1 MNQNLLYCNTVDDML
16 ALSRMPLSVY
26 PTVASAVRN
35 ISLPL
40 NKSDHDWITGND
52 VQVFQATE
60 KPRNMSFSNMSGP
73 TFTPDDPIIVTGVSV
88 MVYPEPMSF
97 VVEGNAFSSNGP
109 LEPGT
114 KSPLNWIPGVDDT
127 GDNEVLGWDPTKI
140 TQVSMAHL
148 EHGGPTWRF
157 MIALMHAFQLQ
168 FNCPQTAFSQ
178 LINEKLIDIGNACAR
193 MEFKGLSDA
202 QIGVTKTVRAYNRK
216 VRGFEP
222 PTGEAQ
228 PGFFLP
234 VNCEIDRDGE
244 SKETVAYRTPPVSVA
259 YGQPNGLPAFETWYR
274 LPFPMPIDHNTKIS
288 MFLRRSAGDEVY
300 QERMRNEGLLLQHA
314 SPIAGSRSVEAGLN
328 ALFTQIPH
336 GMIRI
341 GLGLKGFQVR
351 ESVCHSWRK
360 ALHSGKTLAD
370 RLLTSG
376 TATEG
381 ALSVMNGPAHQ
392 KCITGLGAPGS
403 DNAAKVIDAVLA
415 NQNVGPVGDE

>member
-1 MNQNLLYCNTVDDML
+1 MTNILHCNTVDDLL
-16 ALSRMPLSVY
+16 AMARMPMSVY

-52 VQVFQATE
+52 VQVFQAIE

-97 VVEGNAFSSNGP
+97 VVEGNAFSSNDP
-109 LEPGT
+109 LESGT
-114 KSPLNWIPGVDDT
+114 SSPLNWTPGTDEET
-127 GDNEVLGWDPTKI
+127 LEWGEGL

-157 MIALMHAFQLQ
+157 MVALMHAFQLQ
-168 FNCPQTAFSQ
+168 FNCPKTAFSQ
-178 LINEKLIDIGNACAR
+178 LIDEKLIDIGNACAR

-202 QIGVTKTVRAYNRK
+202 QIGVTKTVRAFNRR
-216 VRGFEP
+216 VAGFVP
-222 PTGEAQ
+222 PDGTDR
-228 PGFFLP
+228 PGYFLP
-234 VNCEIDRDGE
+234 VNCELDRE
-244 SKETVAYRTPPVSVA
+244 ASETTPVPYRTPPVSVA

-288 MFLRRSAGDEVY
+288 MFLRKSAGDEVY
-300 QERMRNEGLLLQHA
+300 QERMREEGLIVQHA
-314 SPIAGSRSVEAGLN
+314 SPIPGIVSAEEGLN
-328 ALFTQIPH
+328 YLFTQIPH

-351 ESVCHSWRK
+351 ENVCHSWQK
-360 ALHSGKTLAD
+360 ALSRGGKSLAETLLSD
-370 RLLTSG
+370 
-376 TATEG
+376 G
-381 ALSVMNGPAHQ
+381 AASVMNGPAP
-392 KCITGLGAPGS
+392 CLPGLGTPGGG
-403 DNAAKVIDAVLA
+403 DNAAKIIDTVLA
-415 NQNVGPVGDE
+415 NQNVGLVGDE